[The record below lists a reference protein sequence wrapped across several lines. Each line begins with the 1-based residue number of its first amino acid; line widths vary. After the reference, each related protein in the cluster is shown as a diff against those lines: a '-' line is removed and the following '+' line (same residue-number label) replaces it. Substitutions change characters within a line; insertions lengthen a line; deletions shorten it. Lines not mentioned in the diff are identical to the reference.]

1 MVKSMQFDGKRVLVT
16 GHSGFSGT
24 WLCHMLS
31 IQNAEILGFSR
42 DDSEFSTLF
51 GEQNISQK
59 FPTYFGNIEKGD
71 EFSREVIRF
80 QPHIVVHLAAQALV
94 KEGYKNPVGTFAT
107 NAVGTAQVL
116 DSSLLSKC
124 IQGVLIITTDKVYS
138 ENSEVKFE
146 TSPLGG
152 SDPYSCSKVSAEEA
166 VKAFRREYGRRSVS
180 LTVVRGGN
188 IIGGGDWS
196 RNRLVPDLVRAHANG
211 EALVLRFPEATRPW
225 QHVLDLVYSYSLIA
239 WKMLSGPDEQTN
251 TEYNVGPDRE
261 SSLSVLELVKIFARN
276 GFLVECEFT
285 PEAEHE
291 SRFLEINSGKICRE
305 LGWTPNI
312 NVESAVGLTALW
324 YKMVLEEKADP
335 HELTRQQIVEYLNGR
350 RG

>member
-1 MVKSMQFDGKRVLVT
+1 MT

-31 IQNAEILGFSR
+31 MQDAEILGFSR

-51 GEQNISQK
+51 SEQSISRV
-59 FPTYFGNIEKGD
+59 FPTSFGSVEKGE
-71 EFSREVIRF
+71 EFPREVERF
-80 QPHIVVHLAAQALV
+80 QPHIVVHLAAQSLV

-116 DSSLLSKC
+116 DSSLLSKSL
-124 IQGVLIITTDKVYS
+124 QGVLIITTDKVYS
-138 ENSEVKFE
+138 ENSKVKFE

-152 SDPYSCSKVSAEEA
+152 TDPYSCSKVSAEEA
-166 VKAFRREYGRRSVS
+166 VKAFRREYDRRDVS

-196 RNRLVPDLVRAHANG
+196 RNRLVPDLVRAHTNW
-211 EALVLRFPEATRPW
+211 EPLVLRFPEATRPW

-239 WKMLSGPDEQTN
+239 WKMLSSPGAQTN

-261 SSLSVLELVKIFARN
+261 SSLSVLELVGMFSKD
-276 GFLVECEFT
+276 GFPVEYET
-285 PEAEHE
+285 VPGEEHE
-291 SRFLEINSGKICRE
+291 SKFLDINSDKIRQE
-305 LGWTPNI
+305 LGWSPRI
-312 NVESAVGLTALW
+312 GAEVAVKLTSKW
-324 YKMVLEEKADP
+324 YKMVLANKSDP
-335 HELTRQQIVEYLNGR
+335 HELTRQQILEYLSHER
-350 RG
+350 RW